1 MRDPDR
7 YVYDELRKTMN
18 KKMYRIRGPTTR
30 ALSTWKTSIARELN
44 TGGTNFYKRF
54 DTIAIQVYRDLYP
67 DQTVIPEVELKTPK
81 SKNCYGSVLGSRR
94 RQASP

>member
-7 YVYDELRKTMN
+7 YVYDELRK
-18 KKMYRIRGPTTR
+18 KMDKRMYSKAVPSKASLGK
-30 ALSTWKTSIARELN
+30 WKTSIARELN

-67 DQTVIPEVELKTPK
+67 DQPFTPEVEPETPK
-81 SKNCYGSVLGSRR
+81 SKNPRNKK
-94 RQASP
+94 